1 MGSGENRPKT
11 YHVFHTL
18 AAHCLE
24 VAALMMCCV
33 CREEQRQDEKKKT
46 QEKLEQSRSMRDKM
60 RSKYQRG

>member
-1 MGSGENRPKT
+1 MR
-11 YHVFHTL
+11 TL
-18 AAHCLE
+18 PLAD
-24 VAALMMCCV
+24 LMIRSASV